1 MTLAVAA
8 PTPTQQ
14 TAPETVPIVVLG
26 TDALLA
32 AGPATPVQ
40 LAHACLRAGFANV
53 VPASWGDELLA
64 AAVLR
69 RLPNFGSAPVIQCSC
84 PIVAHRLLTVG
95 GDLRPMMLALVPPPV
110 AVARYVRKL
119 SQPTRTR
126 ITYVGGCPG
135 SVDESIDIRM
145 TPEALIAML
154 AERDIVLED
163 QPRIFESVIPPDRR
177 RFRSQPGGVPAAEVL
192 WTESGSRTL
201 VEIEGEDFAAEIAQH
216 LLGGKNVLID
226 ASTRLG
232 CVCSGA
238 AAGTPAK
245 NARQNVVS
253 LEPPRSTIP
262 IVDEQAPIELD
273 LAVPAAPRAP
283 IDVVAVPPG
292 SAPVASTFNTP
303 PRGFEPSSLG
313 HRISPVR
320 GFAPVPD
327 PRQSRGSNPATPTSA
342 RPVVGPMPVVRDP
355 EGRALP
361 RAYISRR
368 RPSPRATPTVPPP
381 TTRHVPAP
389 IPQLPTIPQRLAEP
403 LSEQPESQGSFDA
416 SVDVQDAVIAS
427 AQEPFDHPFQNIPLH
442 YVVLILVAVAVTI
455 VASSAIA
462 IVAGRSLNRPAASAP
477 ATTP

>member
-1 MTLAVAA
+1 
-8 PTPTQQ
+8 
-14 TAPETVPIVVLG
+14 
-26 TDALLA
+26 
-32 AGPATPVQ
+32 
-40 LAHACLRAGFANV
+40 
-53 VPASWGDELLA
+53 
-64 AAVLR
+64 
-69 RLPNFGSAPVIQCSC
+69 
-84 PIVAHRLLTVG
+84 
-95 GDLRPMMLALVPPPV
+95 
-110 AVARYVRKL
+110 
-119 SQPTRTR
+119 
-126 ITYVGGCPG
+126 
-135 SVDESIDIRM
+135 
-145 TPEALIAML
+145 
-154 AERDIVLED
+154 
-163 QPRIFESVIPPDRR
+163 
-177 RFRSQPGGVPAAEVL
+177 VPAADVL
-192 WTESGSRTL
+192 WTEFGSRAL
-201 VEIEGEDFAAEIAQH
+201 VEIEGDDFAAEMAQH

-226 ASTRLG
+226 ASARLG

-238 AAGTPAK
+238 APGTPAK
-245 NARQNVVS
+245 NARQNVVA

-292 SAPVASTFNTP
+292 SMPIASTFNTP

-327 PRQSRGSNPATPTSA
+327 PRQSRGSNPVTPISS

-368 RPSPRATPTVPPP
+368 RPSPRATPTVRPP
-381 TTRHVPAP
+381 TTGQAPAV

-403 LSEQPESQGSFDA
+403 QSERPESQGSFDA
-416 SVDVQDAVIAS
+416 SVDVQDAVITS

-462 IVAGRSLNRPAASAP
+462 IIAGRSLNRPAATAP